1 MGLREI
7 AFLIVCII
15 VIGIDLLIATNDIRQ
30 SIKDA
35 EEILKK
41 NEEESEEVWQEW
53 EIH

>member
-15 VIGIDLLIATNDIRQ
+15 VVGIDLLIATNDIRQ

-35 EEILKK
+35 EEIFKK
-41 NEEESEEVWQEW
+41 NEEIKESEE
-53 EIH
+53 